1 MPGAV
6 MGRCD
11 DCGFEKSLSEK
22 NNINVLKPDEELLK
36 AIRLPS
42 TDLIILRIH
51 NISSQTIKKSADQT
65 VIRELFDPADLLFYL
80 YFTD

>member
-1 MPGAV
+1 M
-6 MGRCD
+6 
-11 DCGFEKSLSEK
+11 KS
-22 NNINVLKPDEELLK
+22 LLK

>member
-1 MPGAV
+1 M
-6 MGRCD
+6 
-11 DCGFEKSLSEK
+11 KS
-22 NNINVLKPDEELLK
+22 LLK

-51 NISSQTIKKSADQT
+51 NISSQKIKRSADQT